1 MSDSVSASDLTVL
14 ESLGLAKKTKPAD
27 GHSPIV
33 YDLILDPESAVN
45 WDDLSLTTRKVLDG
59 IVRAFGTNAFT
70 LQMLEPVTGIS
81 AKNMAIYM
89 KALRLRS
96 IVKTANHNHRGK
108 IYSLAVPVEEAV
120 EHLREFGFDYIAL
133 VG

>member
-1 MSDSVSASDLTVL
+1 
-14 ESLGLAKKTKPAD
+14 
-27 GHSPIV
+27 
-33 YDLILDPESAVN
+33 
-45 WDDLSLTTRKVLDG
+45 VLDG

-96 IVKTANHNHRGK
+96 IVKTANPNHRGK

-120 EHLREFGFDYIAL
+120 EHLREFGFVYITL

>member
-1 MSDSVSASDLTVL
+1 MSDSVANSDLTVL
-14 ESLGLAKKTKPAD
+14 ESLGLAKRIKSAD
-27 GHSPIV
+27 SHIPSV
-33 YDLILDPESAVN
+33 YEFILDPGSTIN
-45 WDDLSLTTRKVLDG
+45 WEGLSMTTRKVLDG
-59 IVRAFGTNAFT
+59 IVRVFGENAFT
-70 LQMLEPVTGIS
+70 LQMLEPVTGMS

-96 IVKTANHNHRGK
+96 IVKTANPNQRGK